1 MVSPPENVPGS
12 FLDGRRCTYTSQRD
26 QRCSWIPLRFAD
38 FANDPLVWVRQRTV
52 HGSQLPESLLNQV
65 HPIKGLLCGTG
76 FLRISVRPGVRS
88 AYVSPNAFAACCF
101 LVRSF
106 PVSGCPADS
115 RRLC

>member
-1 MVSPPENVPGS
+1 MFREAFSMVGGGLIQVNATRDAPG
-12 FLDGRRCTYTSQRD
+12 Y
-26 QRCSWIPLRFAD
+26 PLRFAD

-115 RRLC
+115 RGLC